1 MAVSAHSPEP
11 WHQDSAR
18 PEMVFDA
25 VGRLVVDCDHHGL
38 APRQRAEANAAR
50 TAAAPDLLAMARALV
65 EPFADVS
72 SEFLAEC
79 ADECPGDLHLIGG
92 RGLTAH
98 FARAI
103 LAART
108 AIAKAEGR

>member
-1 MAVSAHSPEP
+1 MAAHSPKP
-11 WHQDSAR
+11 WHQDSTR

-25 VGRLVVDCDHHGL
+25 RGRLVVDCDHHGMG
-38 APRQRAEANAAR
+38 PRAQAAANAALFVV
-50 TAAAPDLLAMARALV
+50 APDLLAMARQLV
-65 EPFADVS
+65 EPFADIS
-72 SEFLAEC
+72 SEFLTEC
-79 ADECPGDLHLIGG
+79 ADERSGDLHLIGG

-103 LAART
+103 LMARA

>member
-1 MAVSAHSPEP
+1 MEAAYSPAP

-38 APRQRAEANAAR
+38 CPRARAEANGALI
-50 TAAAPDLLAMARALV
+50 AAAPDMLAMARELV
-65 EPFADVS
+65 EPFAYIS
-72 SEFLAEC
+72 SEFLAEVSG
-79 ADECPGDLHLIGG
+79 AKPGDLHLIGG
-92 RGLTAH
+92 CGLTAH
-98 FARAI
+98 FAPAI
-103 LAART
+103 LAARA

>member
-1 MAVSAHSPEP
+1 MSIHSPEP

-38 APRQRAEANAAR
+38 APRRRAEANAALI
-50 TAAAPDLLAMARALV
+50 AGALDLLAMARELV
-65 EPFADVS
+65 EPFADIS
-72 SEFLAEC
+72 SEFLAEISD
-79 ADECPGDLHLIGG
+79 ATPGDLHLIGG

-103 LAART
+103 LAARG